1 MPSLA
6 PTESDW
12 GSAHRL
18 RQRRGRRLTD
28 RLEAVAD
35 ALAAEYGRPRR
46 RLSDPLDV
54 LIATV
59 LSQNTSD
66 ANSTRAF
73 ASLESTFASWEDAA
87 VARPEALERAI
98 RSGGL
103 ARTKARRIRAILR
116 AVREREGRL
125 DLSALRGLGPEAAEA
140 RLRGLPGVGPKTRAC
155 VLLFGCG
162 LPAFP
167 VDTHVHRVV
176 RRLGLVGDRVSAEAA
191 HEALAPAVPRG
202 RALELHLNLIRLG
215 RELCRPRSPD
225 CAACPLRRKC
235 LDSRSKA

>member
-6 PTESDW
+6 PTEPHRE
-12 GSAHRL
+12 SALRL
-18 RQRRGRRLTD
+18 RQGRGRRVTN
-28 RLEAVAD
+28 RLETVAD

-66 ANSTRAF
+66 VNSTRAF
-73 ASLESTFASWEDAA
+73 ASLESAFASWEEVAA
-87 VARPEALERAI
+87 ARLSALERAI

-116 AVREREGRL
+116 AVRECEGRL
-125 DLSALRGLGPEAAEA
+125 DLGSLRGLDAEAAEA

-176 RRLGLVGDRVSAEAA
+176 RRLGLVGERASAEAA
-191 HEALAPAVPRG
+191 HEALAPVVPRG

-215 RELCRPRSPD
+215 REVCRPRSPD
-225 CAACPLRRKC
+225 CAACPVRRKC
-235 LDSRSKA
+235 VDSRSKA